1 MNTTTFIHSVLSQH
15 RYDMGP
21 GMMWGWGHPV
31 GWLWMVMMGVFWV
44 ALIIAVIFLIRWLLL
59 SKGDRDSE
67 VLREESPLEILNKRY
82 AKGEID
88 KQEFVEKKKD
98 LGY

>member
-1 MNTTTFIHSVLSQH
+1 MNMTTFIHSVLSQQ

-21 GMMWGWGHPV
+21 GMMWGWGHPMR
-31 GWLWMVMMGVFWV
+31 WLWMVMMGVFWV

-59 SKGDRDSE
+59 SKGGRGSE
-67 VLREESPLEILNKRY
+67 VLREESPLEILKKRY
-82 AKGEID
+82 ARGEID
-88 KQEFVEKKKD
+88 QQEFVEKKKD